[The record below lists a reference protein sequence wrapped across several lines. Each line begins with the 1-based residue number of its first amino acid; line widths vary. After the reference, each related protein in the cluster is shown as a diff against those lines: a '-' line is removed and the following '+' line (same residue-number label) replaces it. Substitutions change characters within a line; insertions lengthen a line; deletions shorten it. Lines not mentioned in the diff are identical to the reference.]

1 MARRNHAL
9 ERVGRVGESPIQAT
23 SVGDARFLERN
34 SPRSSARVFPIRA
47 HSSPGCTRRQHRW
60 PRGTGIGGY
69 HHSDTRQGVASF

>member
-1 MARRNHAL
+1 MPRRNHAL

-47 HSSPGCTRRQHRW
+47 HSSPGCTPPAPWATRDGVRRLPPFR
-60 PRGTGIGGY
+60 Y
-69 HHSDTRQGVASF
+69 ASGSS